1 MTSVEQQGIQFKQML
16 QNKLDHTQQV
26 SYRFQGETITPKIV
40 SMIKNNY
47 TEGFDVDLSEYK
59 FTAKSLS
66 DLNNVAIVQ
75 DNNEDNHIKRPDI
88 IEHYSNILTSDNVTN
103 YVSNIE
109 RELNKITSDKTNDEL
124 KTISDN
130 IQVQM
135 NNIKSEN
142 NGVISNVNSNY
153 NIGISNETL
162 LGEQMNAYIDVQK
175 QYNKL
180 VSAGHTTKQ
189 GIFEEMHKYNVNY
202 AIILIT
208 LLGMAILAKKALS

>member
-88 IEHYSNILTSDNVTN
+88 IEPYSNILTSDNVTN

-130 IQVQM
+130 IQLQM

-142 NGVISNVNSNY
+142 DGIISNVNSNY

-162 LGEQMNAYIDVQK
+162 LGKQMNSYIDTQK

>member
-66 DLNNVAIVQ
+66 DLSNVAIVQ

-88 IEHYSNILTSDNVTN
+88 IEPYSNILTSDNVTN

-130 IQVQM
+130 IQLQM

-142 NGVISNVNSNY
+142 NGIISNVNSNY

-162 LGEQMNAYIDVQK
+162 LGEQMNAYIDTQK

>member
-47 TEGFDVDLSEYK
+47 TEGFDVDLSDYK

-66 DLNNVAIVQ
+66 ELSNVAIVQ

-88 IEHYSNILTSDNVTN
+88 IEPYSNIVASDISTN
-103 YVSNIE
+103 I
-109 RELNKITSDKTNDEL
+109 NKIQSEINRITSDKTEDEL
-124 KTISDN
+124 KTIS
-130 IQVQM
+130 
-135 NNIKSEN
+135 NNINFNINQIKSKN
-142 NGVISNVNSNY
+142 DGIISNVNYNY

-162 LGEQMNAYIDVQK
+162 LGEQRNAYIDTQK